1 MSKAA
6 KAINAE
12 QAAINTRARKA
23 RVEAAPSSPSIIPS
37 SPSIIGRA
45 YEGFLEL
52 PVAFVLLVMWVAGV
66 AMLGSVVLVAYV
78 VISTLVWGW

>member
-6 KAINAE
+6 NTINAE
-12 QAAINTRARKA
+12 QAAINTRARKV
-23 RVEAAPSSPSIIPS
+23 RVEAAPS

-52 PVAFVLLVMWVAGV
+52 PVLVVLGVLWVAGV
-66 AMLGSVVLVAYV
+66 AMLGSCVLVAH
-78 VISTLVWGW
+78 TLPWMIASP

>member
-1 MSKAA
+1 M
-6 KAINAE
+6 
-12 QAAINTRARKA
+12 
-23 RVEAAPSSPSIIPS
+23 
-37 SPSIIGRA
+37 IGRA

>member
-1 MSKAA
+1 MNKAA
-6 KAINAE
+6 NTINAE
-12 QAAINTRARKA
+12 QAAINTLARKA
-23 RVEAAPSSPSIIPS
+23 RVEAAPSPPSITPS

-66 AMLGSVVLVAYV
+66 AMLGSVVLLAYV

>member
-6 KAINAE
+6 NTINAE
-12 QAAINTRARKA
+12 QAAINTRARKV
-23 RVEAAPSSPSIIPS
+23 RVEAAPS

-52 PVAFVLLVMWVAGV
+52 PVTFVLLVLWVAGV
-66 AMLGSVVLVAYV
+66 AMLGSVVLLAYA

>member
-6 KAINAE
+6 NTINAE

-23 RVEAAPSSPSIIPS
+23 RAEAAPSSPSV
-37 SPSIIGRA
+37 IGRA

-52 PVAFVLLVMWVAGV
+52 PVLVVLLVMWVAGV
-66 AMLGSVVLVAYV
+66 AMLGSVVLVAYA

>member
-1 MSKAA
+1 LSKAA
-6 KAINAE
+6 NTINAE

-23 RVEAAPSSPSIIPS
+23 RVEAAPSP
-37 SPSIIGRA
+37 PSIIGRA

-66 AMLGSVVLVAYV
+66 AMLGSVVLLAYV